1 MMGSEVPK
9 KQAFDYLCNQ
19 SDDKIFKSKYRQ

>member
-9 KQAFDYLCNQ
+9 KQAFDYLFNQ